1 MRNYRVGDFM
11 DVVRIF
17 DTTLRDGEQSP
28 GFSMNTQEKIRLA
41 RQLAALN
48 VDVIEAGFPIAS
60 LGDLEAVKKV
70 AQEVRTVPIAALARA
85 KKQDVDAAIEALEQA
100 ASSRLHVFL
109 ATSDLHLRVKLNM
122 TREQAL
128 EAITSMVRHGRQHV
142 GEVEFSAEDAG
153 RTDIDFL
160 CQVCRAAVEAGA
172 TVLNLP
178 DTVGYAVPEE
188 YGAMFTKVREYLGD
202 PDGITLSAH
211 CHDDLGMAV
220 ANSLAA
226 VRAGVRQIEC
236 TINGIGERAGNA
248 SLEEVVVAL
257 AVRKESFGVTTG
269 IRLEELFRTSRML
282 TEITGAQVAPNK
294 AIVGANAFAH
304 EAGIHQ
310 DGIIKNPLTYEIISP
325 QSVGVPARSLVLGKH
340 SGRNALRQSLRDLG
354 YEASDPELAE
364 VYARVTALA
373 DQSKQVRARDIVAI
387 AHEVIRRR
395 PAAMAAESSS
405 AA

>member
-1 MRNYRVGDFM
+1 M
-11 DVVRIF
+11 DLVRIF

-28 GFSMNTQEKIRLA
+28 GFSMNTNEKLRMA

-60 LGDLEAVKKV
+60 RGDLEAVQTV
-70 AQEVRTVPIAALARA
+70 AKEIRDVPIAALARA
-85 KKQDVDAAIEALEQA
+85 KKEDVSAALEALEPA
-100 ASSRLHVFL
+100 AAPRLHVFL

-128 EAITSMVRHGRQHV
+128 EAIAAMIRYGRQHV
-142 GEVEFSAEDAG
+142 DVVEFSAEDAG

-160 CQVCRAAVEAGA
+160 CQVCRLAVDAGA

-188 YGAMFTKVREYLGD
+188 YGAMFTKVREFLDD
-202 PDGITLSAH
+202 PHGITLSAH
-211 CHDDLGMAV
+211 CHDDLGLAV

-257 AVRKESFGVTTG
+257 AVRKENFGVTTG
-269 IRLEELFRTSRML
+269 IRLDQLFPASRLL

-294 AIVGANAFAH
+294 AVVGANAFAH

-325 QSVGVPARSLVLGKH
+325 QTVGVPNRSLVVGKH
-340 SGRNALRQSLRDLG
+340 SGRHALRLTLKDLG
-354 YEASDPELAE
+354 YDASDTELME
-364 VYARVTALA
+364 IYRRVTTLA
-373 DQSKQVRARDIVAI
+373 DQSKQVRARDIVGI

-405 AA
+405 VA

>member
-1 MRNYRVGDFM
+1 M

-28 GFSMNTQEKIRLA
+28 GFSMNTEEKIRLA

-60 LGDLEAVKKV
+60 RGDLEAVKKV

-85 KKQDVDAAIEALEQA
+85 KKQDVDAAVEALKPA

-153 RTDIDFL
+153 RTDIEFL
-160 CQVCRAAVEAGA
+160 CQVCRAAVDAGA

-202 PDGITLSAH
+202 PDGVTLSAH

-248 SLEEVVVAL
+248 ALEEVVVAL

-269 IRLEELFRTSRML
+269 IRLEELFPTSRML

-340 SGRNALRQSLRDLG
+340 SGRNALRQTLRDLG
-354 YEASDPELAE
+354 FEASDTELAE
-364 VYARVTALA
+364 VYTRVTALA
-373 DQSKQVRARDIVAI
+373 DLSKQVRTRDILAI